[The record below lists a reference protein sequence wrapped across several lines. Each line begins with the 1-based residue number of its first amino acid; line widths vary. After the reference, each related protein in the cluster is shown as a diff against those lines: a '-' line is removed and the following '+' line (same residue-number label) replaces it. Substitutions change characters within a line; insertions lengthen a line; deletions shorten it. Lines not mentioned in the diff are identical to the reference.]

1 MKRNTKILVIVAIV
15 AILAVCLRLEYA
27 NKTKLLSTVVNNC
40 PLVIAED
47 SKYLV
52 TADDC
57 YQIRQQDGT
66 PIEGS
71 YGAKKLIIA
80 SKDGTSKRTIE
91 VNESTFSFEAGYSIY
106 ESPDNKY
113 VFLDSG
119 TWLIHGAQVISM
131 QDERMT
137 TVEYRNNL
145 FTQNGYFIYSPR
157 STTFVGVHPEVD
169 MSDAMD
175 VKALKLSDFS
185 ETTLCAGDATYN
197 CSIGNVSA
205 DGTKLAIQKT
215 KWSLRD
221 SKPSDTKTV
230 MNFDFK

>member
-1 MKRNTKILVIVAIV
+1 
-15 AILAVCLRLEYA
+15 
-27 NKTKLLSTVVNNC
+27 
-40 PLVIAED
+40 
-47 SKYLV
+47 
-52 TADDC
+52 
-57 YQIRQQDGT
+57 
-66 PIEGS
+66 
-71 YGAKKLIIA
+71 
-80 SKDGTSKRTIE
+80 
-91 VNESTFSFEAGYSIY
+91 
-106 ESPDNKY
+106 
-113 VFLDSG
+113 
-119 TWLIHGAQVISM
+119 
-131 QDERMT
+131 MT

-215 KWSLRD
+215 KWSLHD